1 MIKRMTQDN
10 NQINM
15 YLKTKETLLNQK
27 GVLEFKEEKE
37 SNSTPRKTKKEN
49 KAEIKENKIFK
60 RQSKLY
66 NYNDYKLFDDYV
78 LNNMEYND
86 ALEYDKRNCT
96 KTYWSMLKREH
107 YIIFTFYTK
116 KDHNLFFIKFQR
128 FLILICTEISMNGI
142 FFVHETMYK
151 KLNGDLNFAQK
162 IPQIILA
169 LLISH
174 IVEIFLCYLSMT
186 DVTYYKLKSLSKLDK
201 YSYQKINDIIECTK
215 IKLVAFF
222 IFTFL
227 IFIFNLYFISAFCAV
242 YQNSKLIY
250 LRDSAISIFISFID
264 PFIIYGI
271 ICLIRIRSLSKGK
284 KKLICLY
291 KTSHILPLF

>member
-1 MIKRMTQDN
+1 
-10 NQINM
+10 
-15 YLKTKETLLNQK
+15 
-27 GVLEFKEEKE
+27 
-37 SNSTPRKTKKEN
+37 
-49 KAEIKENKIFK
+49 
-60 RQSKLY
+60 
-66 NYNDYKLFDDYV
+66 
-78 LNNMEYND
+78 
-86 ALEYDKRNCT
+86 
-96 KTYWSMLKREH
+96 MLKREH

-186 DVTYYKLKSLSKLDK
+186 DVTYYKLKSLLKLDK
-201 YSYQKINDIIECTK
+201 YNYQKINDIIECTK

-227 IFIFNLYFISAFCAV
+227 IFLFNLYFISAFCAV